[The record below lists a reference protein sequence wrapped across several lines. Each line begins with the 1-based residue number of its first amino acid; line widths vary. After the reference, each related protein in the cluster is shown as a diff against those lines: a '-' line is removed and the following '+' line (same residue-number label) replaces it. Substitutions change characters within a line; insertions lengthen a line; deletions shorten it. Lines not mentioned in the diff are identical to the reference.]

1 MKYHKGGS
9 EYEPQHVGTGVTFIL
24 FQILALLI
32 LPEET
37 VVIIENPE
45 IHLHPSLQSNLMY
58 FYQWVSESKRQLF
71 IETHSDHIFNVAKYF
86 KMTNLDCTILFAN
99 LEKVGI
105 GVALFMGAYVSNMCL
120 GAWRNVKIEG
130 YDFDWK
136 LILQSLVK
144 FIVLGLGIS
153 IMSIVVSILPVYM
166 EYVGIDVADETM
178 QVLDSLVIITAFVVA
193 CVKYVKE
200 AYEKL
205 KDILSV

>member
-1 MKYHKGGS
+1 MDMINI
-9 EYEPQHVGTGVTFIL
+9 V
-24 FQILALLI
+24 
-32 LPEET
+32 
-37 VVIIENPE
+37 
-45 IHLHPSLQSNLMY
+45 
-58 FYQWVSESKRQLF
+58 
-71 IETHSDHIFNVAKYF
+71 
-86 KMTNLDCTILFAN
+86 FAN

-166 EYVGIDVADETM
+166 EYVGVDIADETM

-193 CVKYVKE
+193 CVKYIRE

>member
-1 MKYHKGGS
+1 MDMMN
-9 EYEPQHVGTGVTFIL
+9 
-24 FQILALLI
+24 
-32 LPEET
+32 
-37 VVIIENPE
+37 II
-45 IHLHPSLQSNLMY
+45 
-58 FYQWVSESKRQLF
+58 
-71 IETHSDHIFNVAKYF
+71 
-86 KMTNLDCTILFAN
+86 FAN

-105 GVALFMGAYVSNMCL
+105 GVVLFMGAYVSNMCL

-153 IMSIVVSILPVYM
+153 LMSIVVSILPVYM
-166 EYVGIDVADETM
+166 EYVGVDIADETM

-205 KDILSV
+205 KDILSI